1 MNIWAGIF
9 WIFLTV
15 YHEARGEAPIGQ
27 KNVVKVILNRA
38 HKNNWPVENV
48 VKARKQFS
56 CYNKGLNDP
65 SLIVRDII
73 TMGKVS
79 ANVYDAIEEWNSGDR
94 LNGATHYYAS
104 SGPNKIPKPYWAPS
118 MTEVGKWG
126 HHTFLR
132 EG

>member
-1 MNIWAGIF
+1 MNIWGGIF

-15 YHEARGEAPIGQ
+15 YHEARGEPAIGQ

-38 HKNNWPVENV
+38 SNRGWPAENI

-65 SLIVRDII
+65 SLIVRDIVA
-73 TMGKVS
+73 MGKVA
-79 ANVYDAIEEWNSGDR
+79 ANVYEAIKEWEDGDR

-104 SGPNKIPKPYWAPS
+104 SGPNKIQPPYWAKD
-118 MTEVGKWG
+118 MTPIGKYG
-126 HHTFLR
+126 HHLFLR